1 MCGGR
6 IYITFRYDCSAHV
19 SDKKKESHCFYLRGN
34 EEKRKKRKAPSVEC
48 RAGRDWGG
56 KGPCCAPLKLRAI
69 SFSRSTRGRR
79 KKHRNHRQRRRR
91 RRVQPMGSS
100 AVRFR
105 VRRFSGGATYHSH
118 ALRYTTAGPFHS
130 KKVRG
135 LAERFRKIPAVQK
148 GIGGT
153 KRFQKREKRNKNS
166 FFFFF

>member
-1 MCGGR
+1 MFQTKKKSLIVS
-6 IYITFRYDCSAHV
+6 IYEEM
-19 SDKKKESHCFYLRGN
+19 KKKE
-34 EEKRKKRKAPSVEC
+34 KKRKAPSVEC

-153 KRFQKREKRNKNS
+153 KRFQKGSEKRKKRNKNS